1 MKFTEIKQKANPGLG
16 IHDNNKKVCPGF
28 SYSDSISW
36 ITNQPERYELFAK
49 TLIDNFPK
57 AKTWLELGC
66 GPGCLSY
73 YIKEHGDNINYVT
86 LDINKDAPQQS
97 KYIDNDNHFLCFTD
111 REYQIQ
117 SNNEDVKFDMIISY
131 EHFEYIPPANLS
143 TFLNNI
149 KNHCH
154 KDTIINCTS
163 STQETSGEKILDSD
177 EDYRHVSIRGFA
189 SHQAVFTREKWKE
202 ILEEHGFE
210 LLENTYLNS
219 NNCPPNF
226 VLPHTIELTFKLK

>member
-86 LDINKDAPQQS
+86 LDINKDAGGLQS
-97 KYIDNDNHFLCFTD
+97 TGYVYIG
-111 REYQIQ
+111 
-117 SNNEDVKFDMIISY
+117 EDPDSVDGFDV
-131 EHFEYIPPANLS
+131 
-143 TFLNNI
+143 
-149 KNHCH
+149 
-154 KDTIINCTS
+154 D
-163 STQETSGEKILDSD
+163 D
-177 EDYRHVSIRGFA
+177 EDGQREHTTVKLIR
-189 SHQAVFTREKWKE
+189 ED
-202 ILEEHGFE
+202 
-210 LLENTYLNS
+210 
-219 NNCPPNF
+219 
-226 VLPHTIELTFKLK
+226 IEDLI